1 MMSERERGLTRR
13 DALKVGLMGGVG
25 LGLGRWL
32 PSTPP
37 LLTQNGLITRPI
49 PSSGERVPVVGVG
62 ANRFG
67 VQTAEEMVPLG
78 QVLQRLA
85 ALGGEVVDTAPGY
98 GRSEIVIGE
107 LLEEHG
113 LRDEL
118 FLATKVSIRG
128 EDVQEGI
135 DQLNTSFERLKTE
148 RIDLIQ
154 VHNLR
159 GADLLLPVLKAWK
172 QDGRIRYYGITT
184 SSDRQYEEMER
195 LMGAHD
201 LDFIQVDYSLE
212 NRTAA
217 ERILPLARDRGMAVL
232 NNTPFGGRRGPL
244 FSMVS
249 GKELP
254 TWAIEFGAESWAQFF
269 LKYLVSHPAVTC
281 AIPGT
286 TDPGHMEDNLNA
298 ARGELP
304 TPDMRQM
311 MEAYWDAL

>member
-1 MMSERERGLTRR
+1 MSKRDRGLTRR

-32 PSTPP
+32 PTPSP
-37 LLTQNGLITRPI
+37 LLQPGSLITKVI
-49 PSSGERVPVVGVG
+49 PSTGERIPVVGVG
-62 ANRFG
+62 TNRDG
-67 VQTAEEMVPLG
+67 VETPEEMAVLG
-78 QVLQRLA
+78 EVLKTMVRLGA
-85 ALGGEVVDTAPGY
+85 EVVDTAPSYRG
-98 GRSEIVIGE
+98 SEEVIGQ

-113 LRDEL
+113 LRDRV

-135 DQLNTSFERLKTE
+135 EQLETSFERLKTD
-148 RIDLIQ
+148 RMDLIQ

-159 GADLLLPVLKAWK
+159 GADVLLPLLKEWK
-172 QDGRIRYYGITT
+172 QEGRIRYYGITT
-184 SSDRQYEEMER
+184 SSDRQYDEMVR

-201 LDFIQVDYSLE
+201 LDFIQVDYSIE

-217 ERILPLARDRGMAVL
+217 ERLLPMAGDRGMAVL

-244 FSMVS
+244 FAMSS
-249 GKELP
+249 GRELP
-254 TWAIEFGAESWAQFF
+254 EWAAEFGASTWAQFF
-269 LKYLVSHPAVTC
+269 LKYLVSHPSVTC

-286 TDPGHMEDNLNA
+286 TDPEHMADNVGA
-298 ARGELP
+298 AMGTLP
-304 TPDMRQM
+304 DEAMRRR